1 MSHGRVIVARCES
14 RKTGRAR
21 AGAPV
26 HPLLTLQRSIGNGAV
41 ARLLQ
46 RAPARRAT
54 EHATRT
60 GKRIKGKPHEIAAK
74 FADLRTQHR
83 ADANEVLKGLQFDH
97 LWGGL
102 KSDVTNDDEE
112 HSVRIDRQ
120 SPTPTH
126 SNIQI
131 QTNGTSISLA
141 TVLVADELA
150 ATKDRPGVVNAVK
163 AAFRSSLDDG
173 MQWEVY
179 DAQEAEKVEFG
190 KGKGKGPDKG
200 DKGKKG
206 KGPKGG
212 GGGGKRGR
220 QIPVT

>member
-1 MSHGRVIVARCES
+1 MSGDHVRIGRYES
-14 RKTGRAR
+14 RKTERPRA
-21 AGAPV
+21 AAPV
-26 HPLLTLQRSIGNGAV
+26 HPLLALQRSIGNGAV

-46 RAPARRAT
+46 RKPGRRVT
-54 EHATRT
+54 ENRTRT
-60 GKRIKGKPHEIAAK
+60 GDRITGKPEEIAAK
-74 FADLRTQHR
+74 FAGLRAKNS
-83 ADANEVLKGLQFDH
+83 ADAFEVLKGLEFDH
-97 LWGGL
+97 LWGRS
-102 KSDVTNDDEE
+102 KSDVTGDDEE

-120 SPTPTH
+120 NPTRTH

-150 ATKDRPGVVNAVK
+150 ATKDRAGVLNAVK
-163 AAFRSSLDDG
+163 QAFRSSLADG

-179 DAQEAEKVEFG
+179 DAPEVEKVEPKG
-190 KGKGKGPDKG
+190 KGKGKGPDRGG

-206 KGPKGG
+206 KG

-220 QIPVT
+220 PVAVQ